1 MDTTPTD
8 ALCIQ
13 SQRASSPAPAMRG
26 AQALLPTR
34 HGDFKLIAYDG
45 RGGKENVALVVGRVD
60 DGGPVLARLHS
71 ECMTGDIFGSSRCD
85 CGEQLQ
91 ASLALLQA
99 EKIGV
104 LIYLRQE
111 GRGIGLTNKIRAY
124 ALQERGYDTMEANRM
139 LGFPP
144 DMRTYEEAALILA
157 DLGVSK
163 VRLLTNNPAKVAA
176 LNRLGIEVVEQIPL
190 LVDPNPHN
198 LGYLRTK
205 QEKMGHL
212 LSHLPPEAG
221 G

>member
-1 MDTTPTD
+1 MDVTPTD
-8 ALCIQ
+8 AVHIDTQ
-13 SQRASSPAPAMRG
+13 HASVHAAAIRS

-34 HGDFKLIAYDG
+34 HGPFKMIAYDG
-45 RGGKENVALVVGRVD
+45 PGGKENVALVVGQID
-60 DGGPVLARLHS
+60 DGAPVLVRLHS
-71 ECMTGDIFGSSRCD
+71 ECMTGDLFGSSRCD

-99 EKIGV
+99 EQRGV
-104 LIYLRQE
+104 LVYLRQE
-111 GRGIGLTNKIRAY
+111 GRGIGLTNKLRAY
-124 ALQERGYDTMEANRM
+124 ALQDCGYDTLEANEL
-139 LGFPP
+139 LGFPA

-163 VRLLTNNPAKVAA
+163 VRLLTNNPTKVAA
-176 LNRLGIEVVEQIPL
+176 LNCLGIEVVEQIPL

-212 LSHLPPEAG
+212 LSLTTTDD
-221 G
+221 